1 LADTGY
7 NKHLDWWL
15 MNGMK
20 MKKDWVKEASEKK
33 IAAVFRKVMIV

>member
-1 LADTGY
+1 
-7 NKHLDWWL
+7 